1 MIQMTVYNIYIY
13 IYIYIYMH
21 IYIHIVQRYKM
32 YAKFRQFYWRL
43 SLVARFDL
51 PSTFII
57 ETDLFHEAVI
67 SSTGVRLVKS
77 KNFTKIFANKY
88 ALVVIIGH

>member
-1 MIQMTVYNIYIY
+1 
-13 IYIYIYMH
+13 
-21 IYIHIVQRYKM
+21 M
-32 YAKFRQFYWRL
+32 YARFRQFYWRL
-43 SLVARFDL
+43 SLVVRFDL
-51 PSTFII
+51 LSILII

-77 KNFTKIFANKY
+77 KNFTKIFASEY

>member
-1 MIQMTVYNIYIY
+1 MYIY
-13 IYIYIYMH
+13 IYIYIYAY
-21 IYIHIVQRYKM
+21 IYIYTYIVQSYKM
-32 YAKFRQFYWRL
+32 CARFRQFYWIL

-51 PSTFII
+51 PSTLII

-77 KNFTKIFANKY
+77 KNFTKIFANEY
-88 ALVVIIGH
+88 ALVLIIGH

>member
-1 MIQMTVYNIYIY
+1 M
-13 IYIYIYMH
+13 
-21 IYIHIVQRYKM
+21 QRYKM
-32 YAKFRQFYWRL
+32 YARFRQFYWRL

-51 PSTFII
+51 PSTLII

-77 KNFTKIFANKY
+77 KNFTKIFANEY
-88 ALVVIIGH
+88 ALAVIIGHL

>member
-1 MIQMTVYNIYIY
+1 MHIYICIYIY
-13 IYIYIYMH
+13 IY
-21 IYIHIVQRYKM
+21 IVQRYKM
-32 YAKFRQFYWRL
+32 YARFRQFYWRL

-51 PSTFII
+51 PSTLII

-77 KNFTKIFANKY
+77 KNFTKIFASEY
-88 ALVVIIGH
+88 VLVVIVSH

>member
-1 MIQMTVYNIYIY
+1 
-13 IYIYIYMH
+13 
-21 IYIHIVQRYKM
+21 M
-32 YAKFRQFYWRL
+32 YARFRQFYWRP
-43 SLVARFDL
+43 SLAARFDL
-51 PSTFII
+51 PSTLII

-77 KNFTKIFANKY
+77 KNFAKKFANEY

>member
-1 MIQMTVYNIYIY
+1 
-13 IYIYIYMH
+13 MH
-21 IYIHIVQRYKM
+21 IYIYTYIVQCYKM
-32 YAKFRQFYWRL
+32 YARFTQFYWVL

-51 PSTFII
+51 PSTLII

-77 KNFTKIFANKY
+77 KNFTKIFANEY
-88 ALVVIIGH
+88 ALAVIIGHL